1 MSQHRKSIAILL
13 ALILFAGLIACGTT
27 ATTGTV
33 SGNTPT
39 TTGSTSTPT
48 SVIAKVGQ
56 TITLDDVATTL
67 VSVKKLAGDEFT
79 RPKAG
84 NIYVIVHIKIT
95 NKSSI
100 EVSYNPFDFH
110 VRSGSGNITD
120 VDYAVPS
127 TYTAN
132 NQLDSG
138 KLSTGGSVEGDMM
151 FQVKKG
157 DHGAQMTWQPSFF
170 GNAGDNAWNLGL

>member
-1 MSQHRKSIAILL
+1 MSHRKSIAILL

-27 ATTGTV
+27 ATTTKV
-33 SGNTPT
+33 ATSPTAGNTPT
-39 TTGSTSTPT
+39 PTIEPTQTPI
-48 SVIAKVGQ
+48 VAAIGD
-56 TITLDDVATTL
+56 TLIWNDIEVTL

-79 RPKAG
+79 KPKAG
-84 NIYVIVHIKIT
+84 NIYVIVHVKIK

-110 VRSGSGNITD
+110 VRSSSGNITD

-151 FQVKKG
+151 FQVRKG
-157 DHGAQMTWQPSFF
+157 DHGAQ
-170 GNAGDNAWNLGL
+170 